1 MATEEIGSAILYLVL
16 RAIIKLEAIDLERYE
31 PNLIKALFPIKQNR
45 FQTNELETIRRTS
58 KS

>member
-31 PNLIKALFPIKQNR
+31 PNLIKALFSFKQNR